1 MKKKIFFIGT
11 LIFAA
16 FIMMACSNLLGDNN
30 RKESAIELS
39 LPYGKA
45 PASRAAEDSKDAKE
59 VYSFSVIFKHESG
72 TEVEMQAKS
81 GENLTYKNAPTG
93 KPIGAI
99 HLLYHSKV
107 SKCFFNHFL
116 FISRHLR
123 LTTIL

>member
-1 MKKKIFFIGT
+1 MDYYGAYNMKKKIFFIGI

-16 FIMMACSNLLGDNN
+16 FIMMSCSNLLGDNN

-81 GENLTYKNAPTG
+81 GETLTYKNAPTG
-93 KPIGAI
+93 NYKIT
-99 HLLYHSKV
+99 
-107 SKCFFNHFL
+107 F
-116 FISRHLR
+116 
-123 LTTIL
+123 